1 MESTGST
8 FPKWQ
13 LAILL
18 GTPVA
23 IGLGYLY
30 WRDQQATIEE
40 GADESDETKRE
51 LKKLKKGVKSISIDG
66 DNSVTSNGVKKTAK
80 GTVKELKLSPFDQA
94 VKHKE
99 SGNDCFKKG
108 KYDGAIEFY
117 DQAIDICPKDK
128 TTDLSQFHQNRAAA
142 YEQLGKWEA
151 VADDC
156 TKALELNQKYI
167 KALHRRARAY
177 DNMKQLELCLED
189 VTAVAILEGIKRDL
203 FIDTLHSHI
212 LSLSLILLNLRT
224 LAKVKIIE
232 F

>member
-18 GTPVA
+18 GAPVA

-30 WRDQQATIEE
+30 WRNNQSAIEE
-40 GADESDETKRE
+40 GADDSDETKKE

-66 DNSVTSNGVKKTAK
+66 DTAVAANGVKKTEPVK
-80 GTVKELKLSPFDQA
+80 VKELTPFEQA

-99 SGNDCFKKG
+99 SGNELFKNG

-117 DQAIDICPKDK
+117 DQAIEICPAAKS
-128 TTDLSQFHQNRAAA
+128 TDLSQFYQNRAAA
-142 YEQLGKWEA
+142 YEQLKKWDA
-151 VADDC
+151 VEDDC
-156 TKALELNQKYI
+156 TKALELNPKYI

-177 DNMKQLELCLED
+177 DNLKRLELCLED
-189 VTAVAILEGIKRDL
+189 VTAVAILEGFQNQNSVRM
-203 FIDTLHSHI
+203 F
-212 LSLSLILLNLRT
+212 
-224 LAKVKIIE
+224 
-232 F
+232 